1 MPDVSLATWHCN
13 TLLLRREQEAALK
26 ESLESHAVKDNL
38 WESVVELVDL
48 QSKEGATDISRMRQ
62 TMLAMKNE

>member
-1 MPDVSLATWHCN
+1 MK
-13 TLLLRREQEAALK
+13 EA
-26 ESLESHAVKDNL
+26 LETNAVKDNL

-48 QSKEGATDISRMRQ
+48 QTKDGATDIARMRQ